1 MSNLV
6 INMKDVKFGGNTLDV
21 GNDNYGVIYNILK
34 GEEDEIS
41 VDYYSEDLSNQYKN
55 FYDNGVTFFSLSQL
69 ATKGERDMVLKEIWQ
84 NLKVGGN
91 LYIWDRE
98 KRVKEI
104 IKDNINVLMPDGTT
118 KEFKFSNINPLAE
131 FGFFNFQKTL
141 EKYFEI
147 QEGRICDKI
156 IYIKAKKRGIINNE
170 DTINGDK
177 FKVHPQQSSSEMFK
191 SIHKGFK
198 FSRKDKRV
206 YDK

>member
-118 KEFKFSNINPLAE
+118 KEFKFSNINTLA
-131 FGFFNFQKTL
+131 
-141 EKYFEI
+141 
-147 QEGRICDKI
+147 
-156 IYIKAKKRGIINNE
+156 
-170 DTINGDK
+170 
-177 FKVHPQQSSSEMFK
+177 
-191 SIHKGFK
+191 
-198 FSRKDKRV
+198 
-206 YDK
+206 

>member
-131 FGFFNFQKTL
+131 FGFFNFQKT
-141 EKYFEI
+141 
-147 QEGRICDKI
+147 R
-156 IYIKAKKRGIINNE
+156 
-170 DTINGDK
+170 
-177 FKVHPQQSSSEMFK
+177 
-191 SIHKGFK
+191 
-198 FSRKDKRV
+198 
-206 YDK
+206 

>member
-131 FGFFNFQKTL
+131 FGFFNFQK
-141 EKYFEI
+141 YFEI

-177 FKVHPQQSSSEMFK
+177 FKVHPQQSSSEIFK